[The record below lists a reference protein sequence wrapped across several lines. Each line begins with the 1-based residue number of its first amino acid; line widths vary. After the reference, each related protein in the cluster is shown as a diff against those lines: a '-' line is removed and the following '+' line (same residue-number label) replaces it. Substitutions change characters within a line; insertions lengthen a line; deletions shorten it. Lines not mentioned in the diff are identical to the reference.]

1 MESSIL
7 YNGLSQLRRVMRI
20 GLKSSNVQ
28 GNFYQACDSLC
39 IDCRGVHT
47 HVRVIVKSIWHQH
60 LEACVDSN
68 LLPVV
73 LWSVAVFNRLGII

>member
-1 MESSIL
+1 
-7 YNGLSQLRRVMRI
+7 MRI

-28 GNFYQACDSLC
+28 GNFYQECDSLC
-39 IDCRGVHT
+39 IDCRGAHT
-47 HVRVIVKSIWHQH
+47 PVCVIVKSIWHQH

-73 LWSVAVFNRLGII
+73 LWSVAVFNRLGIM